1 MIYADN
7 LDAPPNSLLDSTPK
21 PARPIPF
28 CAGDPHIVIAL
39 VGVFLAA
46 FVPSSCH
53 RNYIE
58 FCERSLIN
66 ELIRSKGEKETE
78 REGARGR
85 PSAKRPHMPKTAS
98 HLLINM
104 RPRQV
109 FDIFIM
115 SRMICASR

>member
-78 REGARGR
+78 RERSERQTKCEA
-85 PSAKRPHMPKTAS
+85 TS
-98 HLLINM
+98 HAEDRVAFAN
-104 RPRQV
+104 
-109 FDIFIM
+109 
-115 SRMICASR
+115 